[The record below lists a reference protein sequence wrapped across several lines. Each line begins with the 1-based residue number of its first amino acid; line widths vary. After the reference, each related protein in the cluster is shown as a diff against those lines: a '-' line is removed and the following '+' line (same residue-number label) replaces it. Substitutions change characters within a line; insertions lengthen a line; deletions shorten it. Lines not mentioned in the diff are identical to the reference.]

1 MELGRSMPAD
11 LKLHKPSQ
19 RARIP
24 ASFFTH
30 PDGVAEPADTSGLD
44 PAETDADSLVP
55 THDEQGHLIP
65 EWKRQ
70 VMVRRLQA
78 RLADEEAMGT
88 QDEGSWHFSSSRQ
101 ALLGPFGELLTEA
114 DLQQLEWAVESLR
127 LRRRG
132 EVYQG
137 ELRRLARELRALL
150 PAPLLSIT
158 VRSPPPAPGLPL
170 PLWCGRLAGA
180 VSSLTALLAH
190 AEGARPGSP
199 AAAAAVPPAAAHGQ
213 PREPTGSLAQREIR
227 QCGVCVRSL
236 RGAFEPAW
244 RAASGKAAGGSGV
257 EAASDSGISCEEAFS
272 DGGGSTVPGPE
283 WSSLRKERI
292 VMLFLSHWRR
302 SAYGPAPTAAGD
314 PRETA
319 GTGDGAAAR
328 LARQRAAI
336 QRLLGGW
343 RDAASRR
350 PPPPPPPA
358 AACAPLSPEQFVAR
372 PGGGAADY
380 DSLSLELFMLGYFR
394 ILEQELPPEERR
406 GRHLLC
412 FEVFEQLGRHG
423 WRAVRSFHRAVT
435 DEIAAGRRGWLDGF
449 DDIKAR
455 DTLAKLRLGS
465 VCQQVSTAIPSS
477 MVRNVDDFDFCL
489 PSHAQGVLEGLQR
502 LRANPK
508 LADVTLLAGGREFP
522 CHRSV
527 LALCSHYFHA
537 MFSGDFAESIA
548 ARVELKEVDSSAL
561 EMLLDFAYTG
571 KVTINQGNVE
581 GLMRTAS
588 QLHFPTIQKVCSR
601 YLRQQ
606 MDATNCLGICEF
618 GESHGCPEVS
628 SKAWAFLQENF
639 EAVSQQEEFLQL
651 SKERLATYLSNKQL
665 QVQEEQS
672 LAEAVLRWVRHD
684 PGPRAQFLP
693 ELLELSHLV
702 SLPDQYLQNLLAT
715 EPLVRDSDASKA
727 LVARSCTR
735 GQRDAGAQNPP
746 SPPQKLEEVLVV
758 VGGRVLEESEDEDG
772 GLRMPAAPRNFAF
785 YNPKSRQWMALPDF
799 PDYNKWGFSLVAL
812 NNDVYVTGG
821 SRGSQ
826 NDTWSTTQAW
836 CFCLRDGAWKPIAPM
851 LRARTNHTSAVLNGE
866 IYVIGDLW
874 SVITSPFIP
883 KYLSA
888 PRCATLH
895 GLIYLIGD
903 NTKKVYVYSPEA
915 NIWQKV
921 QLLHTLHENGG
932 MVPLGERLFVTGGH
946 WKGMDGDYRV
956 EMEVYDCAKDL
967 WTWEGSLP
975 CLWLFH
981 SSSSIFMDTS
991 KWTEAFQ
998 GDHRW

>member
-866 IYVIGDLW
+866 IYVIGGTTVDVVEVERYDPYNKNW
-874 SVITSPFIP
+874 CGISPALKFVE
-883 KYLSA
+883 
-888 PRCATLH
+888 CDH
-895 GLIYLIGD
+895 
-903 NTKKVYVYSPEA
+903 
-915 NIWQKV
+915 
-921 QLLHTLHENGG
+921 
-932 MVPLGERLFVTGGH
+932 VPLHPQVPLSPALRHPARAHLPHRGQHQEGL
-946 WKGMDGDYRV
+946 RV
-956 EMEVYDCAKDL
+956 QPRGQHLA
-967 WTWEGSLP
+967 EGAAP
-975 CLWLFH
+975 AH
-981 SSSSIFMDTS
+981 
-991 KWTEAFQ
+991 AP
-998 GDHRW
+998 

>member
-1 MELGRSMPAD
+1 
-11 LKLHKPSQ
+11 
-19 RARIP
+19 
-24 ASFFTH
+24 
-30 PDGVAEPADTSGLD
+30 
-44 PAETDADSLVP
+44 
-55 THDEQGHLIP
+55 
-65 EWKRQ
+65 
-70 VMVRRLQA
+70 
-78 RLADEEAMGT
+78 
-88 QDEGSWHFSSSRQ
+88 
-101 ALLGPFGELLTEA
+101 
-114 DLQQLEWAVESLR
+114 
-127 LRRRG
+127 
-132 EVYQG
+132 
-137 ELRRLARELRALL
+137 
-150 PAPLLSIT
+150 
-158 VRSPPPAPGLPL
+158 
-170 PLWCGRLAGA
+170 
-180 VSSLTALLAH
+180 
-190 AEGARPGSP
+190 
-199 AAAAAVPPAAAHGQ
+199 
-213 PREPTGSLAQREIR
+213 
-227 QCGVCVRSL
+227 
-236 RGAFEPAW
+236 
-244 RAASGKAAGGSGV
+244 
-257 EAASDSGISCEEAFS
+257 
-272 DGGGSTVPGPE
+272 
-283 WSSLRKERI
+283 
-292 VMLFLSHWRR
+292 
-302 SAYGPAPTAAGD
+302 
-314 PRETA
+314 
-319 GTGDGAAAR
+319 
-328 LARQRAAI
+328 
-336 QRLLGGW
+336 
-343 RDAASRR
+343 
-350 PPPPPPPA
+350 
-358 AACAPLSPEQFVAR
+358 
-372 PGGGAADY
+372 
-380 DSLSLELFMLGYFR
+380 MLGYFR

-435 DEIAAGRRGWLDGF
+435 DEIAAGRRGWRDGF

-455 DTLAKLRLGS
+455 DAFTTLYSGS
-465 VCQQVSTAIPSS
+465 VRLEDATAIPST

-508 LADVTLLAGGREFP
+508 LADVTLVASGREFP
-522 CHRSV
+522 CHRGI

-548 ARVELKEVDSSAL
+548 ARVELKEVDPSAL

-581 GLMRTAS
+581 GLMRTSS
-588 QLHFPTIQKVCSR
+588 QLHFPTIQK
-601 YLRQQ
+601 
-606 MDATNCLGICEF
+606 
-618 GESHGCPEVS
+618 
-628 SKAWAFLQENF
+628 ENF
-639 EAVSQQEEFLQL
+639 EAVSRQEEFLQL
-651 SKERLATYLSNKQL
+651 SKERLAVYLSNDQL

-693 ELLELSHLV
+693 ELLELAHLI

-715 EPLVRDSDASKA
+715 EPLVRDSDVSKA
-727 LVARSCTR
+727 LVARSCAA
-735 GQRDAGAQNPP
+735 GQSDAGAQKNPP
-746 SPPQKLEEVLVV
+746 TPPQKLEEVLVV
-758 VGGRVLEESEDEDG
+758 VGGRMLEESEDEDG
-772 GLRMPAAPRNFAF
+772 GLEMPAAPRNFAF
-785 YNPKSRQWMALPDF
+785 YNPKSRRWMALPDF

-836 CFCLRDGAWKPIAPM
+836 RFCPRDGAWKPIASM

-866 IYVIGDLW
+866 IYVIGGTTVYAVEVERYDPYNKSWCAISPALKYVSNFAAASCLGKLYLVGSCAVKYNALTLQCYNPVQDLW

-888 PRCATLH
+888 PRCATLR

-903 NTKKVYVYSPEA
+903 NTKKVHVYNPEA

-932 MVPLGERLFVTGGH
+932 MVPLGDRLFVTGGH

-956 EMEVYDCAKDL
+956 EMEVYDCTKDL
-967 WTWEGSLP
+967 WTREGSLP

-998 GDHRW
+998 GDPQW